1 MVSSPVIYLTKT
13 RRELEAQR
21 ICSVEECER
30 PTDTRGMCSKHYRRW
45 LRNGSTDLV
54 RQPRDVCSVEGCGR
68 KHEARGLCQSHYKR
82 WQRHHDPMVRLIKG
96 CAHPGCLAR
105 VAIGRYCG
113 EHAEKSLTGRR
124 QVLREAYREHVTSQ

>member
-1 MVSSPVIYLTKT
+1 MIYLTKT
-13 RRELEAQR
+13 RREQEALKS
-21 ICSVEECER
+21 CSVDECER

-82 WQRHHDPMVRLIKG
+82 WQRHQDPMVRLIKG
-96 CAHPGCLAR
+96 CAYPGCLAR